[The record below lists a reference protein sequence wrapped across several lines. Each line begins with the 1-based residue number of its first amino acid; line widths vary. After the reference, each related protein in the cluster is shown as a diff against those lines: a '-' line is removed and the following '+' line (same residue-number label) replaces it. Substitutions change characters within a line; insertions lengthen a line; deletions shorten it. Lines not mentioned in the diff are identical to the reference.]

1 MPAFPVLPIRLALA
15 TTARQASGWTM
26 VAVIALGLA
35 CGPGPVQAQSPP
47 RASLVAPTFPPGSEA
62 AEISRLQREGDH
74 AAAIARAETTLAKNP
89 RDAQVR
95 FLRAV
100 SLAEARREA
109 DAIAAFEAM
118 TQEFPELPEPYNNL
132 AVLRAAQSRFDEAR
146 ALLLRAIDVQPN
158 YTTAIE
164 NLGDLYLALAAAS
177 YERALALDARS
188 APLKTKLQLAREVAA
203 KVQAAR

>member
-1 MPAFPVLPIRLALA
+1 MARACA
-15 TTARQASGWTM
+15 STTAAGLLLCLSAAPAP
-26 VAVIALGLA
+26 VA
-35 CGPGPVQAQSPP
+35 AQSPP

-74 AAAIARAETTLAKNP
+74 AGAIARAEAALAKNP

-100 SLAEARREA
+100 SLAEARREG

-132 AVLRAAQSRFDEAR
+132 AVLRAAQGRHDEAR

-158 YTTAIE
+158 YATAIE
-164 NLGDLYLALAAAS
+164 NLGDLYLALAAGA

-188 APLKTKLQLAREVAA
+188 VPLKTKLQLARDVAA
-203 KVQAAR
+203 RVQAAR